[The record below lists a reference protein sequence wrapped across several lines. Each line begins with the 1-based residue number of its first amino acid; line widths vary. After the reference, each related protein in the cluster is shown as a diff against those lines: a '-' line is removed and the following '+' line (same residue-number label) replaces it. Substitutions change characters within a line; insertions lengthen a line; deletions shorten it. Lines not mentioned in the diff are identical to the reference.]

1 MVFKGYTALTIIG
14 TDGKVTL
21 KPAESWDKAELQKSR
36 WNNEGLNAIQCCDAP
51 TGQEDNHLWDRLI
64 MDDVVMPRTS
74 ITR

>member
-36 WNNEGLNAIQCCDAP
+36 WNNQGLNAI
-51 TGQEDNHLWDRLI
+51 
-64 MDDVVMPRTS
+64 
-74 ITR
+74 